1 MYKDPSVTLVNKNG
15 TAIESEDIELTAWVN
30 RNAKEEYE
38 IDTTV
43 GTLGKTPNPAARGII
58 MDAKGYAVNDFWKAG
73 VSDRLEKLLIG
84 SVYSQ
89 YASRKTT
96 LSGTVRLLDTMNVLT
111 DASTEGK
118 FVLLSEVQDL
128 QQETSEITMAE
139 FSADN
144 YEGIEYE

>member
-1 MYKDPSVTLVNKNG
+1 
-15 TAIESEDIELTAWVN
+15 
-30 RNAKEEYE
+30 
-38 IDTTV
+38 
-43 GTLGKTPNPAARGII
+43 
-58 MDAKGYAVNDFWKAG
+58 